1 MDFNAKVLVSGELD
15 NLLPSFDLELTELIL
30 PRDDFYFIRFRRN
43 SRRFREKI
51 HTTPSYSLS
60 AKSKGSTCYRSW
72 ET

>member
-43 SRRFREKI
+43 SPTVSGKDTYYTLILTE
-51 HTTPSYSLS
+51 
-60 AKSKGSTCYRSW
+60 C
-72 ET
+72 EE